1 MEQKKTLELTVNDRV
16 FLKKLNEVI
25 KDSNG
30 VSYYGYI
37 SALTM
42 LAYKLQMIC
51 VITATTASACR
62 EDLIELIDN
71 IEQDMNAVCGSVA
84 RGVKKDV
91 SELLAEDAKKEPN
104 TNI

>member
-1 MEQKKTLELTVNDRV
+1 MEQKRKMELTVIDRV
-16 FLKKLNEVI
+16 FLKKLKEVI

-42 LAYKLQMIC
+42 QAYNLQKIC
-51 VITATTASACR
+51 LITAATASACR

-84 RGVKKDV
+84 RGVEGEL
-91 SELLAEDAKKEPN
+91 SELSGEDA
-104 TNI
+104 